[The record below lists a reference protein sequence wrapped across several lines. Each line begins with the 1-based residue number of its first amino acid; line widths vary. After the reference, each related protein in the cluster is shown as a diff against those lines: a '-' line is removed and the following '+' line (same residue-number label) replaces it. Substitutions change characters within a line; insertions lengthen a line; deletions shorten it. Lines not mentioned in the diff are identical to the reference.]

1 MANKEKI
8 KSAIAKID
16 AMLTLDYMTEPVRQ
30 ELTDVKTLLIEVGD
44 NL

>member
-1 MANKEKI
+1 MSNKNKVT
-8 KSAIAKID
+8 SAITKID

-30 ELTDVKTLLIEVGD
+30 ELTDVKTLLIEVRD

>member
-1 MANKEKI
+1 MSNKNKVT
-8 KSAIAKID
+8 SAIAKID

-30 ELTDVKTLLIEVGD
+30 ELTDVKTLLIEVRD

>member
-1 MANKEKI
+1 MSDKDKVI
-8 KSAIAKID
+8 SAITKID

-30 ELTDVKTLLIEVGD
+30 ELTDVKTLLIEVRD